1 MQSRTEAILVLMAAL
16 ATVPLL
22 VGTTFPGFTFL
33 IVPIFAL
40 TVGLGY
46 GAARVHAREPWLLP
60 ALIGFGVVIAVVSVV
75 TGALNGLSDEPYS
88 TPAYASLGLQM
99 YSRSVTI
106 SYDQYGTFH
115 TETVYN
121 VYLPLLTYLQVPGLD
136 YRWVSLTAWAGTLY
150 LLRRNPMA
158 QAGYSATWIPLL
170 AANGQNDFVPLFAV
184 TLALVVPLGV
194 YGWFGEAFALA
205 LKQWANVV
213 VFFYHLAR
221 GDALRALAS
230 VAITVGILAP
240 FLYVNPSGVWCHVI
254 VGNSGTTCNSN
265 PWTFFVFKRNYW
277 LYPSWVAVV
286 YFTPIWRSSR
296 SLVERFRGR
305 GAAGLMG
312 AVRPPRPPE

>member
-1 MQSRTEAILVLMAAL
+1 MHSRTEAVLVVLAAV

-22 VGTTFPGFTFL
+22 VGTTVAGLTFL
-33 IVPIFAL
+33 IVPVFGL
-40 TVGLGY
+40 TLAVGY
-46 GAARVHAREPWLLP
+46 GAARVEQQERWLLP
-60 ALIGFGVVIAVVSVV
+60 ALIGLGAAVAVVSVV

-88 TPAYASLGLQM
+88 TPAYARLGLQM

-106 SYDQYGTFH
+106 TYDQYGTLH
-115 TETVYN
+115 SETVYN

-150 LLRRNPMA
+150 LLRRNPLA

-184 TLALVVPLGV
+184 TLALVTPLGS

-213 VFFYHLAR
+213 VFAYHLAR
-221 GDALRALAS
+221 RQFLRALAS
-230 VAITVGILAP
+230 VAITAAILAP
-240 FLYVNPSGVWCHVI
+240 FLYVNATGVWCHVI
-254 VGNSGTTCNSN
+254 IGNSGTTCTSN

-277 LYPSWVAVV
+277 LYPTWVAVV
-286 YFTPIWRSSR
+286 YFGPIRGAFR
-296 SLVERFRGR
+296 ALVHRARGR
-305 GAAGLMG
+305 RRRTLTDGDRA
-312 AVRPPRPPE
+312 PPRAE